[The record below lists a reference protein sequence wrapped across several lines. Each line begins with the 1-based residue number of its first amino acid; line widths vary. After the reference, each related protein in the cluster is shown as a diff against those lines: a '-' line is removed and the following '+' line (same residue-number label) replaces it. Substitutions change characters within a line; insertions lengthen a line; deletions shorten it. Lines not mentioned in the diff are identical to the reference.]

1 MLDIYTCSTVD
12 LFQYTCIFLSKV
24 RSFLDFR
31 FSLKWVYL
39 FCKFHG
45 FETLK
50 YIFQDHLMISHCE

>member
-1 MLDIYTCSTVD
+1 MVDIYTCSTVD

-24 RSFLDFR
+24 GSFLDFR

-45 FETLK
+45 F
-50 YIFQDHLMISHCE
+50 QNHLMISYCE